1 MATTVDT
8 LLVRIEADMSDL
20 KQSLAKVQNDVDKSS
35 KGIAGSFKKIGTA
48 MKAAVAAVVVR
59 EAAQAAHAM
68 INLASD
74 IEEMQGKS
82 KVVFGEFRDQVV
94 TDLEAFGDAVG
105 RSTFELEGMASSI
118 QDTFVPMGFARGE
131 AAKLSVE
138 LTKLAVD
145 VASFNNASDTETMAA
160 FQSAL
165 VGNHE
170 TVRQFG
176 IVITQAT
183 LDQELMRMGIEKGVK
198 AATEAE
204 KVQARLNLITQGTSD
219 AHGDAA
225 RTSGSYANQMRA
237 LKAQVSE
244 LAGELGEI
252 LLPVVN
258 KIVAAMISGT
268 GVAKTFLQNI
278 GLLSRY
284 EDGLS
289 VVEQRAISLR
299 EEIKLLEKAQ
309 KQRGPR
315 LKIMDDA
322 DPNSL
327 LNMKKR
333 LLETLEEEIE
343 AEQNLKALRGR
354 EDRAFGNNMPPPA
367 PPKKDDDVVDPDKVK
382 ELEKQRTALAELRAE
397 LDRSFNANKDLEMA
411 IYEGDKAAEL
421 SARRSMKLNELK
433 KKFPDIANE
442 NIEALRKLA
451 DTEAKRDMANI
462 ERKNKISE
470 AESAAS
476 QALSDY
482 NAVVSRGT
490 SFVEGNVHASVAL
503 EKTLKDVA
511 LAYDSGAISSEQFRE
526 AQATLNEQIAE
537 TEPLYKTLKDT
548 TISAFG
554 SIGDAFADALVNGK
568 SAMDGLKDTFKNFV
582 KVMIS
587 KALELYVFNHIL
599 NAAFGLSGTNA
610 LPTRSLGAAGG
621 GAMYSNQP
629 RLVGERGPELF
640 IPNAAGTLM
649 NNMNTKSALGG
660 GGGTV
665 VNQVINVDA
674 GVSQT
679 VRAEMMSLLPRFKQD
694 TMAAVVDAKRRGG
707 SFGQA
712 FG

>member
-299 EEIKLLEKAQ
+299 EEIKLLEEAQ

-322 DPNSL
+322 DPNSP

-333 LLETLEEEIE
+333 LLETLEKEIE
-343 AEQNLKALRGR
+343 AETNLKALRGR

-367 PPKKDDDVVDPDKVK
+367 PPKKDDDGDDPDKVK
-382 ELEKQRTALAELRAE
+382 ELEKQKAALAELNAE
-397 LDRSFNANKDLEMA
+397 LRMSFYRNRDLEVA
-411 IYEGDKAAEL
+411 IAEGDKAAEL
-421 SARRSMKLNELK
+421 SARRNIKLNELK

-442 NIEALRKLA
+442 NIAALNKLA
-451 DTEAKRDMANI
+451 NLEAKRDMANI
-462 ERKNKISE
+462 ERKKKISE

-568 SAMDGLKDTFKNFV
+568 NAMDGLKDTFKNFV

-599 NAAFGLSGTNA
+599 NSAFGLSGTNA

-621 GAMYSNQP
+621 GAMYNNQP